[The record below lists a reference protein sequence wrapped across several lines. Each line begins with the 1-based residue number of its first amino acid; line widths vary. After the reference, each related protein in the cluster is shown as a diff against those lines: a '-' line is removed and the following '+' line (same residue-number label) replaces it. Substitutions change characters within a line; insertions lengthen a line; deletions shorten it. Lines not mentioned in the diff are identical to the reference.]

1 MVAPKQR
8 VVTGGAFNAA
18 SSFGRKACPLIPEG
32 ALLKPKDK
40 ATAPDPAGDDG
51 KKAEQPDKKAKD
63 VGKSTGTTR
72 RPKAKA
78 KSGSKDKVKPKAKAR
93 GSKDKVKPKAKARDR
108 TKKGADTLPTTADR
122 TKTGDAP
129 QVPTKKPAGAVLK
142 RPAAKS
148 ADPGA
153 QEPRP

>member
-1 MVAPKQR
+1 M
-8 VVTGGAFNAA
+8 
-18 SSFGRKACPLIPEG
+18 
-32 ALLKPKDK
+32 KPKDK

-93 GSKDKVKPKAKARDR
+93 DR
-108 TKKGADTLPTTADR
+108 TKKDADTLPTTADR

-142 RPAAKS
+142 RPAAK
-148 ADPGA
+148 
-153 QEPRP
+153 